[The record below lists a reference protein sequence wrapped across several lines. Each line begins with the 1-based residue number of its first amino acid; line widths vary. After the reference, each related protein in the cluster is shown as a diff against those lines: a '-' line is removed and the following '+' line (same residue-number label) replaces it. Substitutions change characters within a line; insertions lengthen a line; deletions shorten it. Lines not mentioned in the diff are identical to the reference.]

1 MPGRPCCPPG
11 RVARPLSHG
20 SPGRSEG
27 ASGGTGGA
35 GPPPCRPGRGG
46 LLPASPARPCVTGSL
61 GHCVTG
67 PGTGLGNH
75 AHAGW
80 TGTPRLPG
88 TGSPSRR
95 APGGGHGVGSGS
107 GGSGAGHSPR
117 PGLWLARGPQGRG
130 GVGRARASRAG
141 GGIPPAGGHV
151 AGAVVPSPR
160 RAPGLALASCS
171 LAMCV
176 LSSSA
181 SRLGA
186 PRGRGGGRW
195 AQSAPGRSRRWPCPP
210 SVRVRSSSMGGPAVM
225 TLSDT
230 RQAVTASL
238 WGPALTHIPEKLSAR
253 APPAAPAPTHRP
265 SDRRPQLRLRAP
277 QLERGRRGWVPTLL
291 GSVCSGELR
300 GAHALQALFWE
311 SQGGVDF
318 AGHPGPFGGQ
328 WGWRDIGQAGQGQK
342 GGDEWPGLQGPTPAA
357 CGRPGRG
364 GWPGPSDPHCRGVGA
379 TAPLERPRPQPA
391 YSVSPSWG
399 LLEDPP
405 TRPRPCPW
413 AETMASRPWGPG
425 GPLSWSGDWL
435 AGTGTLPGEPPVYA
449 LSL

>member
-1 MPGRPCCPPG
+1 MGPSTHTHPG
-11 RVARPLSHG
+11 
-20 SPGRSEG
+20 E
-27 ASGGTGGA
+27 
-35 GPPPCRPGRGG
+35 
-46 LLPASPARPCVTGSL
+46 
-61 GHCVTG
+61 
-67 PGTGLGNH
+67 
-75 AHAGW
+75 
-80 TGTPRLPG
+80 
-88 TGSPSRR
+88 
-95 APGGGHGVGSGS
+95 
-107 GGSGAGHSPR
+107 
-117 PGLWLARGPQGRG
+117 
-130 GVGRARASRAG
+130 
-141 GGIPPAGGHV
+141 
-151 AGAVVPSPR
+151 
-160 RAPGLALASCS
+160 ALCK
-171 LAMCV
+171 
-176 LSSSA
+176 
-181 SRLGA
+181 G
-186 PRGRGGGRW
+186 
-195 AQSAPGRSRRWPCPP
+195 
-210 SVRVRSSSMGGPAVM
+210 
-225 TLSDT
+225 
-230 RQAVTASL
+230 
-238 WGPALTHIPEKLSAR
+238 
-253 APPAAPAPTHRP
+253 PPAAPAPTHRP

-300 GAHALQALFWE
+300 GAHSLQALFWE

-328 WGWRDIGQAGQGQK
+328 WGWRDTGQAGQGQK
-342 GGDEWPGLQGPTPAA
+342 GGDEWLGLQGPTPAA

-449 LSL
+449 LSLWVLAPGSPGLPAWGSHHKLKRLRGQETTRSETTLTSTESPPDPSTSCSEEGVEGRG